1 MSEYN
6 KMVADLTKPPAAIIA
21 SMTETRA
28 NILHAM
34 LGINDELLE
43 IYEAL
48 EDKDMNNLL
57 EELGDCV
64 FYTEMLGM
72 ELGVTL
78 EDVQYELDNFTIP
91 DATKYPTI
99 RKLAGEAVTFAKR
112 IGIYCKDYDNTALK
126 GFYVRVHM
134 LLKEVGKMFT
144 NEIRESFANL
154 FGETLDDAHVR
165 GINAFRL
172 VKEANM
178 QKLLK
183 GDTAR
188 YKSGSYSDEQANA
201 RADKADN
208 VDHHPV

>member
-1 MSEYN
+1 
-6 KMVADLTKPPAAIIA
+6 MVADLTKPAAAIIA
-21 SMTETRA
+21 DLTETRA
-28 NILHAM
+28 NVLHAM

-48 EDKDMNNLL
+48 EDKDMDNLL

-64 FYTEMLGM
+64 FYAEMLGM
-72 ELGVTL
+72 TIGVTL
-78 EDVQYELDNFTIP
+78 EDVKYELENFTIP

-99 RKLAGEAVTFAKR
+99 RKLAGEAITFAKR
-112 IGIYCKDYDNTALK
+112 IGVYCKEYDNTDLK

-134 LLKEVGKMFT
+134 LLKEIGTMFT
-144 NEIRESFANL
+144 DKIRDSFENL
-154 FGETLDDAHVR
+154 YGETLDDAHVR

-201 RADKADN
+201 RADKA
-208 VDHHPV
+208 